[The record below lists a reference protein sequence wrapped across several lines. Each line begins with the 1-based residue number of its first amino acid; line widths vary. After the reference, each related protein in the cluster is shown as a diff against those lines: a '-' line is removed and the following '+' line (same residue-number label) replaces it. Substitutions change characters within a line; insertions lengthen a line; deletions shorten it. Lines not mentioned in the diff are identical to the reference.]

1 MTVSRELMELRDVSV
16 DYATRSGSVSAV
28 QNVSLSLHEG
38 ETFGLVGESGCGKT
52 TLSMALMGL
61 LPKAARVS
69 GQILFRGADLTTM
82 SESQRRKLRGDR
94 IGMVFQDPATSLDP
108 TFGIGSQVA
117 DTLRAHSTMSRK
129 QAKVRALELLAEVG
143 IPAAESRYADPP
155 HRLSGGM
162 RQRVVIAA
170 ALANDPALLLA
181 DEPTTALDVT
191 IQAQILDLL
200 AKLQK
205 NHNTAILLVA
215 HDLGVVAQVC
225 DRVGVMYAGQ
235 LVEMAPVAELFANA
249 QHPYTQALFDALPTR
264 SHATGSLRVIAGQ
277 VPDLAHPPSGCR
289 FKDRCPHRMPEC
301 DQLPPLAESEHHR
314 RIACWLRP
322 ATRAAA
328 GMPALPLAPT
338 RQVGEPV
345 A

>member
-1 MTVSRELMELRDVSV
+1 MTAAAALLELRDVSV
-16 DYATRSGSVSAV
+16 DYTGRSRSVSAV
-28 QNVSLSLHEG
+28 QNVSLSLNEG

-61 LPKAARVS
+61 LPTTARVT
-69 GQILFRGADLTTM
+69 GNMLFRGTDLTTM
-82 SESQRRKLRGDR
+82 SEPARRRLRGDR

-108 TFGIGSQVA
+108 TFSIGSQVA
-117 DTLRAHSTMSRK
+117 ETLRAHRKMSRK
-129 QAKVRALELLAEVG
+129 QAKARALELLTEVG
-143 IPAAESRYADPP
+143 IPAAETRYADPP

-200 AKLQK
+200 ARLQK
-205 NHNTAILLVA
+205 EHNTTILLVA

-235 LVEMAPVAELFANA
+235 LVEVAPVAQLFADP
-249 QHPYTQALFDALPTR
+249 QHPYTRALMDALPTA
-264 SHATGSLRVIAGQ
+264 SHATGALRVIGGQ
-277 VPDLAHPPSGCR
+277 VPDLADPPSGCR
-289 FKDRCPHRMPEC
+289 FKDRCPHRMTEC
-301 DQLPPLAESEHHR
+301 DELPPLAESANGAQV
-314 RIACWLRP
+314 ACWLRP
-322 ATRAAA
+322 ATRVAA
-328 GMPALPLAPT
+328 GRQPLASSSMSKGGET
-338 RQVGEPV
+338 VG
-345 A
+345 